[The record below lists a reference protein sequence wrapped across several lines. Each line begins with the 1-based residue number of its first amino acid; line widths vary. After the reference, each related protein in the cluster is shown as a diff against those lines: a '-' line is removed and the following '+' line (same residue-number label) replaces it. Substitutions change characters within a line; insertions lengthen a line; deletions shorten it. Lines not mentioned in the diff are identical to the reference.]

1 MERTPEEICKS
12 MLGATIEGV
21 RIDGENN
28 TVQLTLN
35 RGIVEFEGE
44 MLEMYV
50 EITEFDS

>member
-1 MERTPEEICKS
+1 MQKH
-12 MLGATIEGV
+12 V
-21 RIDGENN
+21 RRI
-28 TVQLTLN
+28 TLN

>member
-1 MERTPEEICKS
+1 MDKSPEEICRS

-28 TVQLTLN
+28 TVKLTLN